1 MNVLHIRTYTS
12 FQMRRKFLIIFITLL
27 ISCSVSAQQSSY
39 DSIAQLKDTSEKI
52 TQLNKLS
59 GEYIS
64 SNKPDSAIILA
75 AEALK
80 LAQITHNVKG
90 EARAWYLI
98 GDVYTSK
105 GRYKKALS
113 HFLRS
118 LRLKREVKDKNLTV
132 KLYYKLANTLLRLK
146 LYPQALKCYY
156 KMTGAYEAG
165 KNKSNYLYVEQRSSL
180 TKDSTTQ
187 LTDSSEQ
194 VDNSARI
201 IEGEDD
207 MLLEDTS
214 EQSIKTFIADSV
226 ETPEQTVESPPI
238 ENGDIT
244 DCFNDGK
251 KAIAYGIMVHVK
263 QPKAGVRTVMS
274 KLNNVG
280 HTFVTLIKFNADSTT
295 LSRSFGFYPKK
306 DNLLSAT
313 PLIPTT
319 TSVFKD
325 DAKHEWDEVVG
336 KLISK
341 RKFDKI
347 IQMVKQYKC
356 KKYNLNSNN
365 CTDFGLDIAAI
376 AGIKI
381 KDTHST
387 WFLGKGNN
395 PGNAGQSILEGKLS
409 DEEKSELFIFN
420 SIKK

>member
-1 MNVLHIRTYTS
+1 MNVINIEQGS
-12 FQMRRKFLIIFITLL
+12 FFLLRRTLL
-27 ISCSVSAQQSSY
+27 VFSFILLITFKLSAQQGYY
-39 DSIAQLKDTSEKI
+39 DTISHLKDTAERV

-64 SNKPDSAIILA
+64 SNKLDSAIILA

-118 LRLKREVKDKNLTV
+118 LRLKSEVKDKNFSV
-132 KLYYKLANTLLRLK
+132 KLYYKMANTMMRLK
-146 LYPQALKCYY
+146 LYPQALKYYY

-165 KNKSNYLYVEQRSSL
+165 KNKSNYLYVEKSNSL

-187 LTDSSEQ
+187 LIDSSEQ
-194 VDNSARI
+194 VDSSARI
-201 IEGEDD
+201 LASEDD
-207 MLLEDTS
+207 MISEDTT

-226 ETPEQTVESPPI
+226 ESPEQIVESPPI
-238 ENGDIT
+238 EDGNIT

-263 QPKAGVRTVMS
+263 QPKAGKRTVMA

-280 HTFVTLIKFNADSTT
+280 HTFVTLIKFNTDSTT

-306 DNLLSAT
+306 DNLFSAT
-313 PLIPTT
+313 PLIPST

-347 IQMVKQYKC
+347 IQLVKQYKC

-381 KDTHST
+381 KDTNSA

-395 PGNAGQSILEGKLS
+395 PGNAGQSILEGKLN